1 MPNGMQI
8 TDPSLTTPFW
18 SMSENNS
25 PPQDLIQVEG
35 ILEPTENKSGILLDL
50 SRGGKTTPHDPFVP
64 RELLR
69 RFKLRKGSHL
79 TANAASDNKYGNPK
93 VRFIETVDGL
103 SINERKIQ
111 FRFDQLTTI
120 QPKEKLTLEVSDG
133 RMTSR
138 IIDMFCP
145 IGKGQ
150 RALIVA
156 PPRTG
161 KTTILHDIAKGVEEN
176 HPECHLMVLL
186 VDERPEEVTDFRRS
200 VPAEIYA
207 SSNDEEVKNHLRV
220 AELAIERAK
229 RLVETGKDVVLL
241 LDSITRLSRAYNAAT
256 GKGGRTMTGGLD
268 ARALEKPRQ
277 IFSAAR
283 NSEEAGSLTIV
294 ATALV
299 ETGSKMDELIFQE
312 FKGTGNSEIVLDRKV
327 AELRLWPAI
336 NLAASGTRK
345 EEDLLSPE
353 VLEKSSFVRRAM
365 APMKIADAA
374 ETLIERMEKTADNK
388 EFLKLITTA

>member
-1 MPNGMQI
+1 
-8 TDPSLTTPFW
+8 
-18 SMSENNS
+18 MSENNN

-103 SINERKIQ
+103 SIKERKNQ

-150 RALIVA
+150 RSLIVA

-277 IFSAAR
+277 IFAAAR

-365 APMKIADAA
+365 APMKIVDAA